1 MSLLAG
7 LPLGEIVSILGGQ
20 KTIEAVS
27 DYFKSAQLRVSIE
40 SEQKFSR
47 GEIATY
53 HRWFVNAFLINPQL

>member
-1 MSLLAG
+1 MSLLAE
-7 LPLGEIVSILGGQ
+7 LLLGEIVSILGRQ

-27 DYFKSAQLRVSIE
+27 YYFKLSQLRVSIE
-40 SEQKFSR
+40 SEQKISR